1 MGLFHKEEK
10 SEAQKYMEARGKRI
24 GATQPGQTYRRKNAE
39 THTYI
44 NGKQSHRSTQ
54 NKNFSSTTSN
64 NKPTAAQDIMR
75 SIEDEMRRV
84 RMGIESK
91 AAQNAQQNNFDNA
104 WNSTFDDDS
113 FSARSTGTDEFNTT
127 PRKTG
132 GITVNGVH
140 YDSLKEAW
148 KKSPG
153 FKVLAIFIGGFFILP
168 IVFEVIF
175 AIFGGI
181 IMLLGSLLG

>member
-10 SEAQKYMEARGKRI
+10 SEAQKYMEARGKRVGSI
-24 GATQPGQTYRRKNAE
+24 QPGQTYRRKDYN

-44 NGKQSHRSTQ
+44 NGKKSHKSTQ
-54 NKNFSSTTSN
+54 NKNFSSSTSDVQN
-64 NKPTAAQDIMR
+64 RAHDIVR
-75 SIEDEMRRV
+75 TIEEEMRRV
-84 RMGIESK
+84 RLGIDSQ
-91 AAQNAQQNNFDNA
+91 AAQNTQRETFEGKWD
-104 WNSTFDDDS
+104 STFDDDNFSARNTVDDS
-113 FSARSTGTDEFNTT
+113 FSAQS
-127 PRKTG
+127 RKTG

-153 FKVLAIFIGGFFILP
+153 FKFLVIFIGGFFILP
-168 IVFEVIF
+168 IVFEIVF